1 MFERL
6 SRLSLLLYHSLC
18 YIDLYDKLRIII
30 NLLDLSEYEIV
41 IKKN

>member
-18 YIDLYDKLRIII
+18 YIDLYDKLRIIV
-30 NLLDLSEYEIV
+30 NLLDLSKYEV
-41 IKKN
+41 II